1 MKTADM
7 GKAIAPPKADGL
19 VEARTIDA
27 PPADKVNSPMQAND
41 TAKTASGDMVMTK
54 TNVTR

>member
-19 VEARTIDA
+19 VEAKTIDA
-27 PPADKVNSPMQAND
+27 SPADKVNSPVHAND
-41 TAKTASGDMVMTK
+41 MVK